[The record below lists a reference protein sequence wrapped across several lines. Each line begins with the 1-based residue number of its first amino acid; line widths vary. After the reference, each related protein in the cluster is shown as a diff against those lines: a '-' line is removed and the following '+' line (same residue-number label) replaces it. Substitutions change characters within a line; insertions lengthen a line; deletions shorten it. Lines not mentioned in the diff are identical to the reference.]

1 MPTVVNATKSLDDQP
16 FLCVYAEHLPVE
28 RLGPTGIKH
37 HEVAVTDGRRH
48 RITDHAGASQ
58 SLRTRP
64 RCQSRS
70 SDRDG
75 HLRRLVPHRLARPRR
90 EPHVR
95 SERDRHGLGFRRTEP
110 ACVDSTR
117 VVTHDRIMRHR
128 RPHFRRDRI
137 TAGGCDR
144 PHQPLRVALQVR
156 PRTRFLV
163 FAVVG
168 VDAPEALHRLVWAD
182 TQAEAEGVA
191 DLRRAEQ
198 VGRMPP
204 QDRADRVARKPS
216 PAGRAYR
223 RLSGLGQAIPDDL
236 LEVPRFHCGID
247 TTIPE
252 PSHRQNPDYVTAQGC
267 TTGL

>member
-1 MPTVVNATKSLDDQP
+1 MPTVVKATKSPDDQP
-16 FLCVYAEHLPVE
+16 FLCMYAEHLPVE

-48 RITDHAGASQ
+48 RITDHPAASQ
-58 SLRTRP
+58 TLRTRP
-64 RCQSRS
+64 RCQGRS
-70 SDRDG
+70 SNRDG
-75 HLRRLVPHRLARPRR
+75 HLGRFVPHRLARPRR

-95 SERDRHGLGFRRTEP
+95 GERDRHGLGFRRTRP
-110 ACVDSTR
+110 TCLDSTR
-117 VVTHDRIMRHR
+117 VVTYDRTVRHH

-137 TAGGCDR
+137 TACGCDR
-144 PHQPLRVALQVR
+144 PHQPLRVTLQVR
-156 PRTRFLV
+156 PRSRFLV

-168 VDAPEALHRLVWAD
+168 VDAPEAVHRLVWTD

-191 DLRRAEQ
+191 DLRGAEQ

-204 QDRADRVARKPS
+204 QHGADRVARKPS

-236 LEVPRFHCGID
+236 LKVPRFHCGID
-247 TTIPE
+247 TTIPI
-252 PSHRQNPDYVTAQGC
+252 PA
-267 TTGL
+267 TGRTPIT